1 MIQKLTK
8 LNSLSDELEKK
19 ILSSVIANY
28 REINVIELLSSLSEE
43 DFLKYKNIYLCIK
56 ESFETKNNLQTIL
69 RDKNIKVSEF
79 LEVYLDFDKK
89 NIDELRRVNLTKK
102 YLKQTSNAIEKANY
116 RNIESTISEYIGD
129 ISSLSLFEAEK
140 KNAAKCIDLIEKRE
154 KEFEEKLKQG
164 IKTLGESTG
173 FLKLDDN
180 TEGFLPGSLNI
191 LGGYSGAG
199 KTSLCVNIMK
209 NLLLNK
215 KRVVFYSLEMTGEE
229 IATKLM
235 ALLANNNPIKMA
247 KGLLT
252 DQEFEEK
259 ELAKAKIY
267 EMDFDIYDNI
277 SDFDKIKLSMIKE
290 SMTKP
295 VDLFIL
301 DYLQLASSKKYSKQI
316 DKMSSFPNELK
327 TQVARKTGTPVLAI
341 SQVSNEN
348 ANNKNSEIGGYKGS
362 GDIEYASDLAMKLI
376 NIHDK
381 EERDSR
387 KQQKLPVFVD
397 CSITKQRHG
406 ITGSI
411 QMSFNGYTGEFFE
424 GRNNN

>member
-1 MIQKLTK
+1 
-8 LNSLSDELEKK
+8 
-19 ILSSVIANY
+19 
-28 REINVIELLSSLSEE
+28 
-43 DFLKYKNIYLCIK
+43 
-56 ESFETKNNLQTIL
+56 
-69 RDKNIKVSEF
+69 
-79 LEVYLDFDKK
+79 
-89 NIDELRRVNLTKK
+89 
-102 YLKQTSNAIEKANY
+102 
-116 RNIESTISEYIGD
+116 
-129 ISSLSLFEAEK
+129 
-140 KNAAKCIDLIEKRE
+140 
-154 KEFEEKLKQG
+154 
-164 IKTLGESTG
+164 
-173 FLKLDDN
+173 
-180 TEGFLPGSLNI
+180 LPGSLNI